1 MPEPPRRRL
10 VSRSTGHNARTSRRS
25 DRSCRLRCAGCLDA
39 EYLTAT
45 GNGIRTIVSNTNT
58 SKDSE
63 EGLGYGASLLTFAT
77 QLANS
82 ASIPNVLS
90 LSIGS
95 LSFASCDK
103 MCKMIEDKYSYDKC
117 WAFLTTTQ
125 RQVWDRSAS
134 AVCRPCPFA
143 RDRLAPRAARRIAQK
158 SVCMF

>member
-1 MPEPPRRRL
+1 M
-10 VSRSTGHNARTSRRS
+10 
-25 DRSCRLRCAGCLDA
+25 RCAGCLDA

-125 RQVWDRSAS
+125 RQVWDRHPPLAGLALLHEIGGS
-134 AVCRPCPFA
+134 VA
-143 RDRLAPRAARRIAQK
+143 RSDRTTFGLHVLGCLLRIL
-158 SVCMF
+158 